1 MTHRVQLLF
10 MTLFIKKHSYILSRA
25 EEPAVSTCDHD
36 RRALQQLALNMNV
49 KHLDLDLINIGMDF
63 TQEH

>member
-1 MTHRVQLLF
+1 
-10 MTLFIKKHSYILSRA
+10 MTLFIKKHISCPGQ
-25 EEPAVSTCDHD
+25 EPAKVSTCDHD
-36 RRALQQLALNMNV
+36 RRVLQQLALNVNV